1 MLEIQCFPGRYL
13 LRCWRGY
20 VTRSSIGIP
29 IRRYPQPLSRCFTVA
44 NFQAFAIFI
53 THTSFR
59 LYHAF
64 FPKSYLQSLHD
75 TGSVHQEIQLSASRL
90 YDMCDPDER
99 GQWLDVLIAMIEYL
113 RSGES
118 KVGCLNNSVE
128 KNMLHKE
135 NEVHFEESV
144 NGEHG
149 SGKIGEGDVGDV
161 AGESLGE
168 GETVVGLR
176 RSMRKRK
183 AESSED
189 RRVMVKSRK
198 R

>member
-1 MLEIQCFPGRYL
+1 
-13 LRCWRGY
+13 
-20 VTRSSIGIP
+20 
-29 IRRYPQPLSRCFTVA
+29 
-44 NFQAFAIFI
+44 
-53 THTSFR
+53 
-59 LYHAF
+59 
-64 FPKSYLQSLHD
+64 
-75 TGSVHQEIQLSASRL
+75 
-90 YDMCDPDER
+90 MCDPDER
-99 GQWLDVLIAMIEYL
+99 GQWLDVLIAMVEYL
-113 RSGES
+113 RSGEN
-118 KVGCLNNSVE
+118 KVGYLNNSVE

-144 NGEHG
+144 NGEQ
-149 SGKIGEGDVGDV
+149 GKIGEGDAGDV
-161 AGESLGE
+161 AGKSLGE

>member
-1 MLEIQCFPGRYL
+1 MFSGQVFAEMLAGICHEEFYRYSDQEVSTTTFPL
-13 LRCWRGY
+13 LH
-20 VTRSSIGIP
+20 V
-29 IRRYPQPLSRCFTVA
+29 PLTVA

-59 LYHAF
+59 LYHAL

-75 TGSVHQEIQLSASRL
+75 TGSVHQEVQLSASRL

-99 GQWLDVLIAMIEYL
+99 GHWLDVLIAMVEYL
-113 RSGES
+113 RSGEN
-118 KVGCLNNSVE
+118 KVGYLNNSVE

-144 NGEHG
+144 NGVQAR
-149 SGKIGEGDVGDV
+149 GKIGEWDVVD
-161 AGESLGE
+161 ESLGE

-189 RRVMVKSRK
+189 HRVMVKSRK